1 VGVGL
6 ASPIGQKFALWDQQ
20 GLAVDE
26 LAHRKELNFP
36 PHHRLASVTGPRQL
50 VDAVVKDLAGQ
61 VSAIKSGSLEILGPI
76 AIEQEPAAARN
87 PVQVTEPLWR
97 YLIRFDYSLGEVLAS
112 ELKARGLKVNA
123 GNKSVNAKSGRSS
136 RAVRIKMDDSE
147 VI

>member
-1 VGVGL
+1 
-6 ASPIGQKFALWDQQ
+6 
-20 GLAVDE
+20 
-26 LAHRKELNFP
+26 
-36 PHHRLASVTGPRQL
+36 
-50 VDAVVKDLAGQ
+50 VVKDLAGQ

-123 GNKSVNAKSGRSS
+123 ANKSVNAKSGRSS